1 MASPPF
7 PWLKP
12 AVLVGGL
19 SPLALLLVQGLQG
32 ELGPNVIEVVLNQT
46 GLLALVFL
54 LVSLACT
61 PLKLLFAWTWPLRL
75 RKMLGLMA
83 FAYAVLHFLTYAVVD
98 QGLAL
103 GRIFQDITER
113 SFIAVGF
120 VALMLLVPLALT
132 STNASVRRLGFPTWQ
147 RLHRLVYVAA
157 VLGVVHFVWR
167 VKKDLTEPLIFAA
180 VLAVLLGIRAVEAV
194 RKRRRTRATPRPA

>member
-1 MASPPF
+1 MAAPPL

-32 ELGPNVIEVVLNQT
+32 ALGPNVIEVVLNQT

-54 LVSLACT
+54 LASLTCT
-61 PLKLLFAWTWPLRL
+61 PLKLLFAWTWPMRL
-75 RKMLGLMA
+75 RKLLGLTA

-103 GRIFQDITER
+103 GRIFQDVTER
-113 SFIAVGF
+113 GFIAVGF
-120 VALMLLVPLALT
+120 VALMLLVPLAVT
-132 STNASVRRLGFPTWQ
+132 STNASVRRLGFPAWQ

-167 VKKDLTEPLIFAA
+167 VKKDLTEPLLFAA
-180 VLAVLLGIRAVEAV
+180 VLALLLGIRAVEAV
-194 RKRRRTRATPRPA
+194 RKRRRVRSSPRPV

>member
-1 MASPPF
+1 MASPPL

-32 ELGPNVIEVVLNQT
+32 ELGANVIEVVLNQT
-46 GLLALVFL
+46 GLLTLVFL
-54 LVSLACT
+54 LASLACT
-61 PLKLLFAWTWPLRL
+61 PLKLLFAWTWPMRL
-75 RKMLGLMA
+75 RKLLGLMA

-103 GRIFQDITER
+103 GRIFQDVTER
-113 SFIAVGF
+113 GFIAVGF
-120 VALMLLVPLALT
+120 LALMLLVPLAVT
-132 STNASVRRLGFPTWQ
+132 STNASVRRLGFPAWQ

-167 VKKDLTEPLIFAA
+167 VKKDLTEPLIFGAI
-180 VLAVLLGIRAVEAV
+180 LALLLGIRAVEAV
-194 RKRRRTRATPRPA
+194 RKRRRVRSSPRPA

>member
-1 MASPPF
+1 M
-7 PWLKP
+7 
-12 AVLVGGL
+12 
-19 SPLALLLVQGLQG
+19 
-32 ELGPNVIEVVLNQT
+32 LNQT

>member
-1 MASPPF
+1 MASSPL

-32 ELGPNVIEVVLNQT
+32 ELGANVIEVVLNQT
-46 GLLALVFL
+46 GLLTLVFL
-54 LVSLACT
+54 MASLACT
-61 PLKLLFAWTWPLRL
+61 PLKLLFAWTWPMRL
-75 RKMLGLMA
+75 RKLLGLMA

-103 GRIFQDITER
+103 GRIFQDVTER
-113 SFIAVGF
+113 GFIAVGF
-120 VALMLLVPLALT
+120 LALMLLVPLAVT
-132 STNASVRRLGFPTWQ
+132 STNASVRRLGFPAWQ

-167 VKKDLTEPLIFAA
+167 VKKDLTEPLIFGAI
-180 VLAVLLGIRAVEAV
+180 LALLLGIRAVEAV
-194 RKRRRTRATPRPA
+194 RKRRRVRSTPRHA

>member
-1 MASPPF
+1 MASPPL

-32 ELGPNVIEVVLNQT
+32 ELGANVIEVVLNQT
-46 GLLALVFL
+46 GLLTLVFL
-54 LVSLACT
+54 MASLACT

-75 RKMLGLMA
+75 RKLLGLMA

-103 GRIFQDITER
+103 GRIFQDVTER
-113 SFIAVGF
+113 GFIAVGF
-120 VALMLLVPLALT
+120 LALMLLVPLAVT
-132 STNASVRRLGFPTWQ
+132 STNASVRRLGFPAWQ

-167 VKKDLTEPLIFAA
+167 VKKDLTEPLIFGAI
-180 VLAVLLGIRAVEAV
+180 LALLLGIRAVEAV
-194 RKRRRTRATPRPA
+194 RKRRRVRSTPRPA

>member
-12 AVLVGGL
+12 AVLAGGL

-83 FAYAVLHFLTYAVVD
+83 FTYAVLHFLTYAVVD

-120 VALMLLVPLALT
+120 IALMLLVPLALT

-167 VKKDLTEPLIFAA
+167 VKKDLTQPLIFAA
-180 VLAVLLGIRAVEAV
+180 VLALLLGIRAVEAV
-194 RKRRRTRATPRPA
+194 RKRRRTRAATRPA

>member
-1 MASPPF
+1 MAAPPL

-19 SPLALLLVQGLQG
+19 SPLALLLVQGLQDA
-32 ELGPNVIEVVLNQT
+32 LGPNVIEVVLNQT

-54 LVSLACT
+54 LASLACT

-75 RKMLGLMA
+75 RKLLGLMA

-103 GRIFQDITER
+103 GRIFQDVTER
-113 SFIAVGF
+113 GFIAVGF
-120 VALMLLVPLALT
+120 LALMLLVPLAVT

-167 VKKDLTEPLIFAA
+167 VKKDLTEPLIFGAI
-180 VLAVLLGIRAVEAV
+180 LALLLGIRAVEAV
-194 RKRRRTRATPRPA
+194 RKRRRVRSTPRPA